1 MHLFFL
7 SVTLKCM
14 KVIFFFL
21 IILGSVHSASLQT
34 YSLGWFTT
42 AYVMTAHPGTDEIFA
57 VRAKGRE
64 TVCALAEEWGAQAGI
79 NGGFWQADGTPAGA
93 LKIDGV
99 WLRRPFQNRALL
111 AWNSPGFDVAIE
123 RYQKGKPLPD
133 TEFVVGGT
141 PLLLKDGKMIDDYRP
156 EKTRSF
162 FLYWWHPRTA
172 VGMKEDGTFVFVV
185 IQGRVLGLLGG
196 MTIPELSRF
205 MQQLGC
211 KDALNMDGGSSST
224 IVWKGKVLNHP
235 GGTIREGNRWV
246 DAVSDA
252 ILIR

>member
-1 MHLFFL
+1 MHLFFFSAIL
-7 SVTLKCM
+7 AAM
-14 KVIFFFL
+14 KIFFFFL
-21 IILGSVHSASLQT
+21 IIFSSAHSAALQT

-42 AYVMTAHPGTDEIFA
+42 AYVITTHPKTDEMFA

-64 TVCALAEEWGAQAGI
+64 TVYALAKKRGAKGGI

-99 WLRRPFQNRALL
+99 WYRRPFQNRALL
-111 AWNSPGFDVAIE
+111 AWNSPGFDVSIK
-123 RYQKGKPLPD
+123 RYQKGEPLPD

-141 PLLLKDGKMIDDYRP
+141 PLLLKDGQMIDDYRP

-172 VGMKEDGTFVFVV
+172 VGVKEDGTLVFVV

-196 MTIPELSRF
+196 MTVPELARF
-205 MQQLGC
+205 MKQLGC
-211 KDALNMDGGSSST
+211 IDALNMDGGSSST
-224 IVWKGKVLNHP
+224 IVWNGKVLNGP
-235 GGTIREGNRWV
+235 GGSIREENRWV